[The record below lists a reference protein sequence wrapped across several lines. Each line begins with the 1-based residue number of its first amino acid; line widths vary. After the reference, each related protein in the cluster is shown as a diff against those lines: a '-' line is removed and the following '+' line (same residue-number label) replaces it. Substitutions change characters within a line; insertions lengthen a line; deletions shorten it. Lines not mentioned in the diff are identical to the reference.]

1 MAYRIDYSTHSC
13 RKVDSPGKQRTT
25 AMAAGFFLLFL
36 LLVNLF
42 WPAGTEIVRQALIP
56 GDPEVTVTAVD
67 NLVSGL
73 KDGQQLSDAVTTFCR
88 EIIANAETAD

>member
-1 MAYRIDYSTHSC
+1 MAYRIDYSTHSSP
-13 RKVDSPGKQRTT
+13 KIDSPGKQRIT

-73 KDGQQLSDAVTTFCR
+73 KDGQQLSDAVTAFCR